1 MENQVLPLFNT
12 VLTQQQAEPI
22 LRLLQMSKNS
32 LEESKISMNEKGK
45 LSGLTEKSSQSFSS
59 EVSGKKSIVDV
70 KTPDISSL
78 EKSAKKISQ
87 AL

>member
-45 LSGLTEKSSQSFSS
+45 LSGLSEKSSQSFSP
-59 EVSGKKSIVDV
+59 EISGKKSIVAV
-70 KTPDISSL
+70 NTPAISSL
-78 EKSAKKISQ
+78 KKCAEKIPQ